1 MYFSNPLS
9 WKILVTFLALKKKK
23 KEEEEYTKWSLEFS
37 LFNSECYVYFVT
49 IETI

>member
-1 MYFSNPLS
+1 MKDFGYLS
-9 WKILVTFLALKKKK
+9 SIKKKK
-23 KEEEEYTKWSLEFS
+23 KEEYTKWSLEFS